1 MTSTYADT
9 RTDCYAAAMAHGAA
23 QYADVI
29 TALDEAGLPTV
40 FTQTGGMCAA
50 LEMTLETGGHV
61 LVTDAEDTLAWD
73 RGQHAAVGGRALPPR
88 RRPGLRRRGARV
100 REHP

>member
-1 MTSTYADT
+1 MTSTKTKT

-29 TALDEAGLPTV
+29 AALDEAGLPTV

-50 LEMTLETGGHV
+50 LEITLETGGHV
-61 LVTDAEDTLAWD
+61 LITDTEDTLAWD
-73 RGQHAAVGGRALPPR
+73 RGQHAGWGFGLYPR
-88 RRPGLRRRGARV
+88 DDD
-100 REHP
+100 